1 MMNSRLLKYTGRT
14 LRSGMFSDAG
24 SGMSFQSVQAEASGV
39 SFFEMLVLLADV
51 SMARFAMS
59 NDRQ

>member
-1 MMNSRLLKYTGRT
+1 MNSRLLKYTGRT

-24 SGMSFQSVQAEASGV
+24 SGMSCQSDQAEASGV
-39 SFFEMLVLLADV
+39 SFFEVLVRVADE
-51 SMARFAMS
+51 SMARLAMS